1 MLFRDSSTWMG
12 PVDVKQGREAL
23 AGREDHPAG
32 GGTCRVPV
40 AGNCLV
46 SPCPLGP
53 GAPPKTTT
61 SGPPSTLQG
70 APLQPLSSLQGLLLF
85 PGQVLGHP
93 GGPPPF
99 RVPLYSPVSSPL
111 QGPCPLWALIPQPGA
126 LSTLWT
132 GPPPSG
138 TLSLP
143 SSSFLLPG
151 APSILQDP
159 SPSRITSK
167 GTHCPR
173 RSCDCR
179 REGRQSRASK
189 EGSLWMGRK
198 GESIWC
204 SPTHSAPGSLL
215 ETQVYPLHPEARS
228 TAETWVES
236 RPPATPYTEALQRF
250 SQFG

>member
-1 MLFRDSSTWMG
+1 MA
-12 PVDVKQGREAL
+12 P
-23 AGREDHPAG
+23 HPSG
-32 GGTCRVPV
+32 SPSILQFPLPSKVPV
-40 AGNCLV
+40 LCGPSSPNQGLCLP
-46 SPCPLGP
+46 SGLGLHHLGP
-53 GAPPKTTT
+53 
-61 SGPPSTLQG
+61 
-70 APLQPLSSLQGLLLF
+70 
-85 PGQVLGHP
+85 
-93 GGPPPF
+93 
-99 RVPLYSPVSSPL
+99 
-111 QGPCPLWALIPQPGA
+111 
-126 LSTLWT
+126 
-132 GPPPSG
+132 
-138 TLSLP
+138 LSLP
-143 SSSFLLPG
+143 SGSFLLPG

-189 EGSLWMGRK
+189 EGSLWMGRR

-215 ETQVYPLHPEARS
+215 ETQVYPPHPEARS